1 MLFSNLLVAIALTVL
16 FPLGLM
22 GVLAASEWLERRTLA
37 AEEVLPRR
45 LRRMDGKPPEA
56 VEAMVLEETAQV
68 VAQYWSA
75 TGRPASDAPAAGA
88 PPDGPRPTAPRPT
101 APRPRPSPPRPT
113 GAGAT
118 CAAPP
123 RAGPAGTSAA
133 ANHGTGALGGPWG
146 ERAPPHGTRTAELS
160 WFL

>member
-75 TGRPASDAPAAGA
+75 TGRPATGRPASDAPANGG
-88 PPDGPRPTAPRPT
+88 PPNGG
-101 APRPRPSPPRPT
+101 PPRTEPAPAN
-113 GAGAT
+113 GGGRHLRR
-118 CAAPP
+118 AAPG
-123 RAGPAGTSAA
+123 RAGR
-133 ANHGTGALGGPWG
+133 H
-146 ERAPPHGTRTAELS
+146 ERRR
-160 WFL
+160 

>member
-37 AEEVLPRR
+37 ADEVLPRR

-56 VEAMVLEETAQV
+56 IEAAVLEETAQV

-75 TGRPASDAPAAGA
+75 TGRPASEASAGDAPAGGPPSNGA
-88 PPDGPRPTAPRPT
+88 PPQAVPAPANGGGRHL
-101 APRPRPSPPRPT
+101 RR
-113 GAGAT
+113 
-118 CAAPP
+118 AAPG
-123 RAGPAGTSAA
+123 RAGR
-133 ANHGTGALGGPWG
+133 H
-146 ERAPPHGTRTAELS
+146 ERRR
-160 WFL
+160 

>member
-56 VEAMVLEETAQV
+56 VEAMVLEETAHV
-68 VAQYWSA
+68 VAEYWSA
-75 TGRPASDAPAAGA
+75 TGRPASEASSGEAPAGGA
-88 PPDGPRPTAPRPT
+88 PSNGG
-101 APRPRPSPPRPT
+101 PPRSVPAPAN
-113 GAGAT
+113 GGGRHLRR
-118 CAAPP
+118 AAPG
-123 RAGPAGTSAA
+123 RAGR
-133 ANHGTGALGGPWG
+133 H
-146 ERAPPHGTRTAELS
+146 ERRR
-160 WFL
+160 

>member
-75 TGRPASDAPAAGA
+75 TGRPASDAPPAARPTASNGA
-88 PPDGPRPTAPRPT
+88 PPQAVPAPANGGGRHL
-101 APRPRPSPPRPT
+101 RR
-113 GAGAT
+113 
-118 CAAPP
+118 AAPG
-123 RAGPAGTSAA
+123 RAGR
-133 ANHGTGALGGPWG
+133 H
-146 ERAPPHGTRTAELS
+146 ERRR
-160 WFL
+160 

>member
-1 MLFSNLLVAIALTVL
+1 MLFSNLLVALALTVL

-56 VEAMVLEETAQV
+56 VEAMVLEETAHV

-75 TGRPASDAPAAGA
+75 TGRPAGEPPANGGQPVPGHPAPPQPDAAGNGNA
-88 PPDGPRPTAPRPT
+88 GRHQRL
-101 APRPRPSPPRPT
+101 PSP
-113 GAGAT
+113 G
-118 CAAPP
+118 
-123 RAGPAGTSAA
+123 RAGR
-133 ANHGTGALGGPWG
+133 H
-146 ERAPPHGTRTAELS
+146 ERRR
-160 WFL
+160 

>member
-68 VAQYWSA
+68 VAEYWSA
-75 TGRPASDAPAAGA
+75 TGRPASEASSGEAPAGGA
-88 PPDGPRPTAPRPT
+88 PSNGG
-101 APRPRPSPPRPT
+101 PPRTVPAPAN
-113 GAGAT
+113 GGGRHLRR
-118 CAAPP
+118 AAPG
-123 RAGPAGTSAA
+123 RAGR
-133 ANHGTGALGGPWG
+133 H
-146 ERAPPHGTRTAELS
+146 ERRR
-160 WFL
+160 

>member
-22 GVLAASEWLERRTLA
+22 GMLAASEWLERRTLA

-56 VEAMVLEETAQV
+56 VEAMVLEETAHV

-75 TGRPASDAPAAGA
+75 TGRPAPDPQAAHPNGAQPAPATRARNGSGGRHA
-88 PPDGPRPTAPRPT
+88 RRVVPGR
-101 APRPRPSPPRPT
+101 T
-113 GAGAT
+113 G
-118 CAAPP
+118 
-123 RAGPAGTSAA
+123 R
-133 ANHGTGALGGPWG
+133 H
-146 ERAPPHGTRTAELS
+146 ERRR
-160 WFL
+160 

>member
-75 TGRPASDAPAAGA
+75 TGRSASDAPAAGA
-88 PPDGPRPTAPRPT
+88 PSNGPPSNGAPPQAVP
-101 APRPRPSPPRPT
+101 APANGGGRHLRR
-113 GAGAT
+113 
-118 CAAPP
+118 AAPG
-123 RAGPAGTSAA
+123 RAGR
-133 ANHGTGALGGPWG
+133 H
-146 ERAPPHGTRTAELS
+146 ERRR
-160 WFL
+160 

>member
-56 VEAMVLEETAQV
+56 IEAVVLEETAQV

-75 TGRPASDAPAAGA
+75 TGRPVSEASAGDASAGG
-88 PPDGPRPTAPRPT
+88 PPSNG
-101 APRPRPSPPRPT
+101 
-113 GAGAT
+113 
-118 CAAPP
+118 APP
-123 RAGPAGTSAA
+123 RAVPAPANGGGRHLRRAA
-133 ANHGTGALGGPWG
+133 PGRAGRH
-146 ERAPPHGTRTAELS
+146 ERRR
-160 WFL
+160 

>member
-22 GVLAASEWLERRTLA
+22 GMLAAGEWLERRTLA

-56 VEAMVLEETAQV
+56 VEAMVLEETAHV

-75 TGRPASDAPAAGA
+75 TGRPAPEVPAPEIPAPEIPAPEAAIPGPPVPEAPANGGRHA
-88 PPDGPRPTAPRPT
+88 RRVV
-101 APRPRPSPPRPT
+101 PS
-113 GAGAT
+113 
-118 CAAPP
+118 
-123 RAGPAGTSAA
+123 RAGR
-133 ANHGTGALGGPWG
+133 H
-146 ERAPPHGTRTAELS
+146 ERRR
-160 WFL
+160 

>member
-22 GVLAASEWLERRTLA
+22 GMLAAGEWLERRTLA

-56 VEAMVLEETAQV
+56 VEAMVLEETAHV

-75 TGRPASDAPAAGA
+75 TGRPASEVPAPEVPAPGAEASGDQPAA
-88 PPDGPRPTAPRPT
+88 
-101 APRPRPSPPRPT
+101 PSRNGSGGRHARRVVP
-113 GAGAT
+113 G
-118 CAAPP
+118 
-123 RAGPAGTSAA
+123 RAGR
-133 ANHGTGALGGPWG
+133 H
-146 ERAPPHGTRTAELS
+146 ERRR
-160 WFL
+160 